1 MITASPSLR
10 TKVVA
15 RRGTAPLFVGVLAI
29 LLTTPSAAHA
39 GLVMATFLDRNVDAF
54 STDGTKVEMAITEGP
69 TKVSGAPR
77 TLARNE
83 GTYRIGGTG
92 ATFARYTPTP
102 GSPTS
107 TPSIVQSAIS
117 GSATAISTVPGSVGS
132 VSIDADYRET
142 LTLTNL
148 LASAQVV
155 TLTITDTYTYRVT
168 TTAPPGVSEASVLEM
183 ISARA
188 PGVAIARGSYMAS
201 SSNGVAG
208 PMPVSPLVIT
218 LKGIMIPAMGHVDVS
233 LTTDEFGRAYAAA
246 NPEPSS
252 LVLVLGCIGCA
263 GGAAGLRRWKNR
275 GRSAK

>member
-1 MITASPSLR
+1 MITPSPSLR

-15 RRGTAPLFVGVLAI
+15 RRGTAPLFVGALAI
-29 LLTTPSAAHA
+29 LLTTPSAAHSA
-39 GLVMATFLDRNVDAF
+39 LVMATFLDRNVDTF
-54 STDGTKVEMAITEGP
+54 STNGTSIEMAITEGP

-77 TLARNE
+77 TFARLA

-92 ATFARYTPTP
+92 ATFARYTA
-102 GSPTS
+102 GI
-107 TPSIVQSAIS
+107 PSIVQNAIS
-117 GSATAISTVPGSVGS
+117 GSATAVSTAPGSVGS

-148 LASAQVV
+148 LPAAQVV

-168 TTAPPGVSEASVLEM
+168 STAPPGISQASVLEM

-188 PGVAIARGSYMAS
+188 PGVPAALGSYMAS
-201 SSNGVAG
+201 SYNGVAG
-208 PMPVSPLVIT
+208 PMPASPLVVT
-218 LKGIMIPAMGHVDVS
+218 LAGIKIPAGGFVDVS

-252 LVLVLGCIGCA
+252 LVVACIGGA
-263 GGAAGLRRWKNR
+263 GIAAGLWWKNR